1 MNQST
6 YFCDHC
12 YKEDHNEVKTFFNRY
27 KKTDYT
33 RHIKTKKHLK
43 QCLKIKEDENSI
55 LCKEC
60 NTLFSPEGYE
70 VHRKRN
76 QEMWDMSSWTRKEL
90 KLTCNNIVIDGKR
103 FGSIGQWSKWLDL
116 QENKVPE
123 KRKNKKSINNYNT
136 IELPPPTYEER
147 ESEIEEKEKEEK
159 VEEEKSKQN
168 KKKKKLIIIG
178 SEEWK
183 RIYNKEEEV
192 EQELSDYDELC
203 GEKPIFAELCDDPQC
218 SLPQNDE
225 GYSSYHLDK
234 WNIEVCR
241 CCDTTDDENDT
252 VMDIKVI

>member
-12 YKEDHNEVKTFFNRY
+12 YKEDHNQIKTFFNRY
-27 KKTDYT
+27 SKTDYI

-76 QEMWDMSSWTRKEL
+76 QEMWDMSSWTRKES

-123 KRKNKKSINNYNT
+123 KRKNKKSINNYT
-136 IELPPPTYEER
+136 ISELLPPTYEES
-147 ESEIEEKEKEEK
+147 ESEIEEKEKVEK
-159 VEEEKSKQN
+159 PKQN

-183 RIYNKEEEV
+183 RIYNKEVEE
-192 EQELSDYDELC
+192 ELSDYDELC